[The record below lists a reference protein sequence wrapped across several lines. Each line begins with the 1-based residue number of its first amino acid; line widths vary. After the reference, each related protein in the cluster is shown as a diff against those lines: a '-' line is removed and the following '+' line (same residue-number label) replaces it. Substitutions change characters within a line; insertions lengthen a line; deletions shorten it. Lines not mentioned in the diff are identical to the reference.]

1 MFSRNQSK
9 PMHTC
14 VQRIDTE
21 KFHLEGEDN
30 GCHSQGAINGSIME
44 NVGID
49 PTTSH
54 MQSER
59 STI

>member
-1 MFSRNQSK
+1 
-9 PMHTC
+9 MHTC
-14 VQRIDTE
+14 VQRFDPE

-30 GCHSQGAINGSIME
+30 GCHSQGAINGSIVE

>member
-1 MFSRNQSK
+1 
-9 PMHTC
+9 MHTC
-14 VQRIDTE
+14 VQRFDTE
-21 KFHLEGEDN
+21 KFHLEVEDN
-30 GCHSQGAINGSIME
+30 GRHSQGAIKGSKVE

-54 MQSER
+54 MQSKR